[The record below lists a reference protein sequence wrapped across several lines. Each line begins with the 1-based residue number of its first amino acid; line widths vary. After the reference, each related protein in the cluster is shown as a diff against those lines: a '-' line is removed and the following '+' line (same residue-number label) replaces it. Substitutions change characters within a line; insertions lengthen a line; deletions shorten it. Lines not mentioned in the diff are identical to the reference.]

1 MILELFP
8 KKEYEKVGRF
18 VVKYVANCIL
28 DFSDIDNFIVDNN
41 LEEAIEYANEKTNTF
56 LIHNFSEF
64 PLFDDIYYSIQLI
77 DSYDMFYNEEL
88 DSFQIHFS
96 LIYEKLL
103 DLTQEEKLI
112 YLRKGDAWIAE
123 NYMEDIS
130 AFISQVYSINSS
142 EYMEMLESI
151 FYNLDEVPQ
160 FRVLNFEAHSL
171 VEVKEGYT
179 YFDAFN
185 EDLYY
190 DKPLIRKGF
199 TILIVDNVSY
209 TFSWNEKNEIVKIA
223 FNFEKASGIKY
234 EIDIDNWKKLVSNV
248 FNSEDFEDIRYFFTD
263 FFEENDSHSYFED
276 FLKENNIAY
285 YVTDYEYNE
294 E

>member
-64 PLFDDIYYSIQLI
+64 SLFDDIYYSIQLI

-179 YFDAFN
+179 YFAAFN

-199 TILIVDNVSY
+199 TILIVS
-209 TFSWNEKNEIVKIA
+209 NE
-223 FNFEKASGIKY
+223 S
-234 EIDIDNWKKLVSNV
+234 
-248 FNSEDFEDIRYFFTD
+248 
-263 FFEENDSHSYFED
+263 
-276 FLKENNIAY
+276 
-285 YVTDYEYNE
+285 
-294 E
+294 